1 MQVRKHVQRGV
12 LGVERY
18 IRRLQKYDNA
28 AKRRWLIGAVTITMV
43 CIIVLWVVYLDVTI
57 TSVITEVPEEIRAP
71 ETVDDGVMAT
81 FMRGLG
87 VVTQRIQNGIVSSIE
102 QFWKV
107 IGYVREVVLGGRE
120 FSIERE

>member
-18 IRRLQKYDNA
+18 IRRLQKSDNA
-28 AKRRWLIGAVTITMV
+28 VKRRWLIGAVTITMV
-43 CIIVLWVVYLDVTI
+43 CIIVLWVVYLDVTLP
-57 TSVITEVPEEIRAP
+57 SVITEVPEEIRVP
-71 ETVDDGVMAT
+71 ETGDDGVMAT

-87 VVTQRIQNGIVSSIE
+87 VVTQRIQNGIVNSIE
-102 QFWKV
+102 QIWKA

>member
-43 CIIVLWVVYLDVTI
+43 CIIVLWVVYLDVTLP
-57 TSVITEVPEEIRAP
+57 SVITEVPEEIRAP
-71 ETVDDGVMAT
+71 ETGDDGVMAT

-102 QFWKV
+102 QFWKA
-107 IGYVREVVLGGRE
+107 IGYVRETVSGGRE
-120 FSIERE
+120 FSIER

>member
-18 IRRLQKYDNA
+18 IRRLQKSDNA
-28 AKRRWLIGAVTITMV
+28 VKRRWLIGAVTITMV
-43 CIIVLWVVYLDVTI
+43 CIIVLWVVYLDVTLP
-57 TSVITEVPEEIRAP
+57 SVITEVSEEIRAP
-71 ETVDDGVMAT
+71 ETGDDGVMAT

-87 VVTQRIQNGIVSSIE
+87 VVTQHIQNGIVSSID

>member
-1 MQVRKHVQRGV
+1 MRVRKHVQRGV

-43 CIIVLWVVYLDVTI
+43 CIIVLWVVYLAVTLP
-57 TSVITEVPEEIRAP
+57 SVITEVPEEIRVP
-71 ETVDDGVMAT
+71 KTGDDGVMAT

>member
-28 AKRRWLIGAVTITMV
+28 AKRRWLIGALSIPML

>member
-43 CIIVLWVVYLDVTI
+43 CIIVLWVVYLDVTLP
-57 TSVITEVPEEIRAP
+57 SVITEVSEEIRAP
-71 ETVDDGVMAT
+71 ETGDDGVMAT

-87 VVTQRIQNGIVSSIE
+87 VLTQRIQNGIVSGIE